1 MNFPSIILL
10 QSGSVFS
17 GGIANYISLLV
28 RSKDLKTF
36 NNIVTVKKINKIA
49 EIKYEG
55 SKLVQFDNKITLFKP
70 IKKFHLIN
78 PPR

>member
-1 MNFPSIILL
+1 MNFPSIIQL
-10 QSGSVFS
+10 QSGSELS

-55 SKLVQFDNKITLFKP
+55 SKLVQFDNKITLFNFF
-70 IKKFHLIN
+70 KKVLIL
-78 PPR
+78 